1 MNSVLSAFISGWQ
14 ITGIYTYQTGRP
26 VGNWGNL
33 LFTGDYD
40 DIALSGDQTLQQW
53 FNVDAGFNKNS
64 AQQLGSNVRTFPMRF
79 DNVRIDPIN
88 NVDLSLIKNTRIFGS
103 TNLQFRFESLN
114 AFNHPQFPGPN
125 ITPTQV
131 AFGTVSGSN
140 QVNYPRR
147 TQIMVKVLW

>member
-1 MNSVLSAFISGWQ
+1 
-14 ITGIYTYQTGRP
+14 
-26 VGNWGNL
+26 
-33 LFTGDYD
+33 
-40 DIALSGDQTLQQW
+40 
-53 FNVDAGFNKNS
+53 
-64 AQQLGSNVRTFPMRF
+64 
-79 DNVRIDPIN
+79 
-88 NVDLSLIKNTRIFGS
+88 VDLSLIKNTRIFGS